1 MSIHLQKKGWA
12 RPVNS
17 LEYFKYYP
25 HTLPQMSNSTKNV
38 LDVLNAGTGFLE
50 SKNIENPRLIC
61 EMLLSRLLRCPR
73 LELYMKHDKE
83 LSEKMLEA
91 MRRGIKRA
99 ADGEPVQYITGEAG
113 FMNSTFKVDKR
124 ALIPRP
130 ETEVLVNMVL
140 ECKSI
145 WEQESPAIVDVGT
158 GSGCII
164 LSIAAEKPKG
174 KYLAID
180 ISEEALALAR
190 ENAVELNLSER
201 VHFINADLADV
212 VDPESIDAVV
222 ANLPYI
228 PGNVCETLATQ
239 VRDHEPRT
247 ALDGGPDGLDI
258 IRSVIQST
266 SSAASYRMP
275 ALSSKTTAGFFSKS
289 ATIKALK
296 SKGCWKLLVFQ
307 TYQSLRT

>member
-1 MSIHLQKKGWA
+1 
-12 RPVNS
+12 
-17 LEYFKYYP
+17 
-25 HTLPQMSNSTKNV
+25 MSNSNKNI
-38 LDVLNAGTGFLE
+38 LDVLNAGTKFLE
-50 SKNIENPRLIC
+50 RKNIENPRLIC
-61 EMLLSRLLRCPR
+61 EMLLSRLLECPR
-73 LELYMKHDKE
+73 LELYMKYNTE
-83 LSEKMLEA
+83 LSEKKLEA

-130 ETEVLVNMVL
+130 ETEVMVNMIL

-164 LSIAAEKPKG
+164 LSIAAALKDG

-180 ISEEALALAR
+180 TSDKALELAR
-190 ENAVELNLSER
+190 ENAALLLLSDK

-228 PGNVCETLATQ
+228 PSAACDKLDSI
-239 VRDHEPRT
+239 VRDHEPRS

-258 IRSVIQST
+258 IRSVIQD
-266 SSAASYRMP
+266 AA
-275 ALSSKTTAGFFSKS
+275 F
-289 ATIKALK
+289 ILK
-296 SKGCWKLLVFQ
+296 NNGLIFLEIGDDQGPKVKRLLVDSGFSDVKITQ
-307 TYQSLRT
+307 DLNKRDRVVSGNLAI

>member
-1 MSIHLQKKGWA
+1 
-12 RPVNS
+12 
-17 LEYFKYYP
+17 
-25 HTLPQMSNSTKNV
+25 MSNSTKNV
-38 LDVLNAGTGFLE
+38 LDVLTAGAKFLE

-61 EMLLSRLLRCPR
+61 EILLSRLLSCPR
-73 LELYMKHDKE
+73 MELYLKHNTE
-83 LSEKMLEA
+83 LSEKKLEA

-99 ADGEPVQYITGEAG
+99 AAGEPVQYITGEAG

-145 WEQESPAIVDVGT
+145 WARESPAIVDVGT

-164 LSIAAEKPKG
+164 LSLATEKPAG

-180 ISEEALALAR
+180 VSEEALALAR
-190 ENAVELNLSER
+190 ENAAALNLSER

-239 VRDHEPRT
+239 VRDHEPRS

-258 IRSVIQST
+258 IRSVIQD
-266 SSAASYRMP
+266 
-275 ALSSKTTAGFFSKS
+275 AGFILKNGGMIFLEIGDDQGSKV
-289 ATIKALK
+289 KN
-296 SKGCWKLLVFQ
+296 LLEASGFADVSVTQ
-307 TYQSLRT
+307 DLNSRDRVVSGTLAM